1 MSDWISQ
8 MANAVEE
15 HEAANAAPQS
25 TASMPGADQD
35 EVPTE
40 PATSPRSQ
48 VVEVPLND
56 GRWTTEESVQNCCST
71 SPRDLNERDQVRL
84 QELCSR
90 QATG

>member
-56 GRWTTEESVQNCCST
+56 GRWTTEEYAELLFYIAH
-71 SPRDLNERDQVRL
+71 DLNERDQVRL
-84 QELCSR
+84 QELWDR
-90 QATG
+90 ATG

>member
-48 VVEVPLND
+48 VVEVP
-56 GRWTTEESVQNCCST
+56 VIQ
-71 SPRDLNERDQVRL
+71 
-84 QELCSR
+84 
-90 QATG
+90 